1 MRDQLLRRKKCACW
15 GLSKVNR
22 TSRDYVTYRKY
33 GKWKR
38 LTKLPRASRLTSR
51 RSCHEEDLLTF
62 NALGIFQSVQANR
75 PQKAKES
82 EVQQRD
88 EDVPDEEKRKDQ
100 GAALLDV
107 LQSRPPS
114 AFKRLTQRLLH
125 ESGSQQVTVTGKSNN
140 GGIGNVRTLK
150 TNPFVS
156 FNVLFQ
162 CKRYQGA
169 VTQARHETA
178 DVS

>member
-1 MRDQLLRRKKCACW
+1 MGYPTENSAATLLVDRPSWTLPHCASRLEAHGCSTKRNIRVRDQLLRRKKCACW

-51 RSCHEEDLLTF
+51 RSCHEEDLSTF

-100 GAALLDV
+100 GLLCLTYSSHGLPVHSNGSLNDCFTS
-107 LQSRPPS
+107 QAHNKSR
-114 AFKRLTQRLLH
+114 
-125 ESGSQQVTVTGKSNN
+125 
-140 GGIGNVRTLK
+140 
-150 TNPFVS
+150 
-156 FNVLFQ
+156 
-162 CKRYQGA
+162 
-169 VTQARHETA
+169 
-178 DVS
+178 